1 MAKSKP
7 KSSIKLS
14 SNWEKNMAALGTP
27 AKSSASKSSSSK
39 SSSSKSSASKPSSPA
54 KSSSPA
60 KGPVK
65 ETATSSYTHPLKGS
79 TSVIYKKPAPSKASS
94 SKPSKPAS
102 QVIKPSSSEYSK
114 MTPAQRNAN
123 TLAGIKES
131 INKYPSKPA
140 KPASSAKVPAKS
152 PAKPAAPA
160 KTPAKPATAPA
171 KTPAK
176 TPAVVAPAKPAGKTV
191 SQVWKEKTGMDWS
204 EAKKL
209 GVSDGSAKSNMAL
222 LAKLNSGAMSR
233 ADLGVKTEP
242 IVMATKKVE
251 TIESPSPELETKRK
265 GGSVK
270 MKKKYRMGGMKKK
283 SC

>member
-1 MAKSKP
+1 MAQP
-7 KSSIKLS
+7 KSS
-14 SNWEKNMAALGTP
+14 
-27 AKSSASKSSSSK
+27 
-39 SSSSKSSASKPSSPA
+39 
-54 KSSSPA
+54 
-60 KGPVK
+60 
-65 ETATSSYTHPLKGS
+65 YQHPLKGS

-102 QVIKPSSSEYSK
+102 QVVKPSSSKYSK
-114 MTPAQRNAN
+114 MTPAERNAN

-131 INKYPSKPA
+131 VTKYTPKPSNKKPAAPKAPAKAPAKPA
-140 KPASSAKVPAKS
+140 KPATV
-152 PAKPAAPA
+152 
-160 KTPAKPATAPA
+160 

-176 TPAVVAPAKPAGKTV
+176 TPAAVKPAPAAPAKAPAAKTV

-222 LAKLNSGAMSR
+222 LAKLNSGATSR
-233 ADLGVKTEP
+233 ADLGVKVEP
-242 IVMATKKVE
+242 IVLATKKNE
-251 TIESPSPELETKRK
+251 PMATPELETKRK
-265 GGSVK
+265 GGATK